1 MLNHVITDTLAWTA
15 RSIDKPASWCYPLP
29 EVVLAA
35 CPNSLEEPITS
46 FEPTGGARD
55 ACAKALQPV
64 REALANGRGFAII
77 EAPPTFANL
86 PMLYWLVGHAL
97 GEPMAQ
103 NVQGTLLYDVRDTG
117 QDLSKGARFSVTS
130 YESSF
135 HTDNSFGVQLA
146 DFVGLLCLQSAKS
159 GGTSQV
165 LSGYAL
171 HNELLARH
179 PDVLATL
186 YEPFHIDRRGGVNP
200 GDAPT
205 IQFPV
210 IAWNGTE
217 LLFRY
222 LRYWIEVG
230 HEKAGQPL
238 SAEQIRAL
246 NVLDECAAQSGVA
259 RRVRFAAGADVLH
272 QQPLALA
279 QPHGFRGPCGAGCR
293 RHLLRLWLRAA
304 YFGKPFAWSH
314 SLKNGSSERRICD
327 SMCFWNWPE
336 VTRVPPW
343 RVPNSSIAR
352 SNASAPRSTRSWCN
366 SSTPLADASRYQSSE
381 PADFL
386 MSASATS
393 PVLRGSRVFLTA
405 LLQCLI
411 KLGILPLGRD
421 EQIVIIGKRDRQ
433 PKIAVGLWQQACRA
447 R

>member
-1 MLNHVITDTLAWTA
+1 
-15 RSIDKPASWCYPLP
+15 LP

-117 QDLSKGARFSVTS
+117 QDLAKGARFSVTS

-171 HNELLARH
+171 HNELLVRH

-186 YEPFHIDRRGGVNP
+186 YQPFHIDRRGGVNP

-205 IQFPV
+205 IQFPI

-246 NVLDECAAQSGVA
+246 NVLDECARSPEL
-259 RRVRFAAGADVLH
+259 RVEFDLQPGQMFFINNRWLLH
-272 QQPLALA
+272 NRTAFEDHAEPE
-279 QPHGFRGPCGAGCR
+279 RR
-293 RHLLRLWLRAA
+293 RHLLRLWLREQ
-304 YFGKPFAWSH
+304 P
-314 SLKNGSSERRICD
+314 I
-327 SMCFWNWPE
+327 
-336 VTRVPPW
+336 
-343 RVPNSSIAR
+343 
-352 SNASAPRSTRSWCN
+352 
-366 SSTPLADASRYQSSE
+366 
-381 PADFL
+381 
-386 MSASATS
+386 SAS
-393 PVLRGSRVFLTA
+393 PSRA
-405 LLQCLI
+405 AI
-411 KLGILPLGRD
+411 R
-421 EQIVIIGKRDRQ
+421 
-433 PKIAVGLWQQACRA
+433 
-447 R
+447 